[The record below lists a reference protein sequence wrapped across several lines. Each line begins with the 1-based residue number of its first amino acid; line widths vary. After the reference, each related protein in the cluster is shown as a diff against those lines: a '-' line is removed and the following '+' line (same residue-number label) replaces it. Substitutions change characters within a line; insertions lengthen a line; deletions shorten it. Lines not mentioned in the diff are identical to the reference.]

1 MNGRGKSDSSVVP
14 EKPSNNG
21 GGALPLAERV
31 EGKGLAEGN
40 SGQRN
45 GYWTQGQGSPHS
57 KLDRIREVAKRD
69 KEARF
74 TALWHHVTDIDRL
87 RHAFLALKRDAASGA
102 DGVTW
107 REYEVGLEERL
118 ADLASRLA
126 RGAYRA
132 KPVRRVYIPK
142 PDGRQRPIGVPALED
157 KIVQRAVVDVL
168 NAIYEADFVGF
179 SYGFRPGRGPHHA
192 LDALSVGLRQKRVNW
207 VLDADIRE
215 YFSTID
221 HEWLMKLVEHRIADR
236 RVVRHIQKWLAAGVL
251 ENGVVRQ
258 VEEGTP
264 QGGSISPLLANI
276 YLHYVFDL
284 WVQQWRRR
292 HAQGDV
298 IVVRFADDIVVGFES
313 REDAE
318 RFQGEL
324 RERFAKFNLE
334 LHADK
339 TRLIEFG
346 RFAEARRRRR
356 GEGKPETFTFLGFT
370 HICGRTREGWF
381 VVLRQTVAKR
391 MRGKL
396 QALKEELRRRRHYPV
411 PKMGLWLRS
420 VLLGHYRYYGVPRNW
435 HALSRFHYQVRRL
448 WHRALRRRSQRGSVS
463 WSRMQCLT
471 NRYLP
476 YPRIMHPYPEQR
488 LRVTTRGKS
497 PVR

>member
-1 MNGRGKSDSSVVP
+1 M
-14 EKPSNNG
+14 
-21 GGALPLAERV
+21 
-31 EGKGLAEGN
+31 
-40 SGQRN
+40 
-45 GYWTQGQGSPHS
+45 
-57 KLDRIREVAKRD
+57 
-69 KEARF
+69 
-74 TALWHHVTDIDRL
+74 
-87 RHAFLALKRDAASGA
+87 
-102 DGVTW
+102 
-107 REYEVGLEERL
+107 
-118 ADLASRLA
+118 
-126 RGAYRA
+126 
-132 KPVRRVYIPK
+132 
-142 PDGRQRPIGVPALED
+142 
-157 KIVQRAVVDVL
+157 
-168 NAIYEADFVGF
+168 
-179 SYGFRPGRGPHHA
+179 
-192 LDALSVGLRQKRVNW
+192 GLRQKRVNW

-215 YFSTID
+215 YFSTINHD
-221 HEWLMKLVEHRIADR
+221 WLVKLVEHRIADR

-251 ENGVVRQ
+251 DGGVVRQ

-356 GEGKPETFTFLGFT
+356 GKGKPETFTFLGFT
-370 HICGRTREGWF
+370 HICGKTRKGWF